1 MKTPI
6 LALRLNRR
14 AIAAAVL
21 TDERLSFIDGHHLT
35 SDRDRANASV
45 ERYLKRVL
53 ELTQPHGV
61 VIDAPVSDGSST
73 AALLHTIVTVATAAN
88 LSVHTEPAVGVQRA
102 FGTPGAMSRI
112 ELRQLI
118 DSFWPELEQLRGA
131 VKPYIA
137 DAVALALY
145 ADTRASLNPATS

>member
-21 TDERLSFIDGHHLT
+21 ADEQLSFMDGHNLT
-35 SDRDRANASV
+35 SNHDRACASV

-53 ELTQPHGV
+53 ELTQPHSV

-73 AALLHTIVTVATAAN
+73 AEFLQTVVSVTTVAN
-88 LSVHTEPAVGVQRA
+88 LSVHTELAGDVQRA
-102 FGTPGAMSRI
+102 FGNPGVMSRI
-112 ELRQLI
+112 ELRQVV
-118 DSFWPELEQLRGA
+118 DPFWPELEQLRGA
-131 VKPYIA
+131 IKPYVA

-145 ADTRASLNPATS
+145 ADTLTSLGSAAP